1 MARALALCVCVLIPA
16 AAHAAPPPIKHVFV
30 IVLENKD
37 YTDTFGPGSKAPYL
51 SKTLVSQGQFLPQYY
66 GIGHESLDN
75 YIAMVSGQGP
85 NPQTQADC
93 QFFTEFS
100 PGTIGADGQAFGS
113 GCVYPA
119 TVKTVADQLE
129 AKGLTWKG
137 YMESMKTPCQH
148 PAIGAQDDTQTAN
161 GANQYAA
168 RHNPFVYFHSIIDRP
183 VCALRDVPLE
193 QLSNDL
199 ASEGTTPN
207 LSLDGHDQPCK
218 GINEPGGLVSA
229 DQFLRTWVPRITG
242 SAAFQKDG
250 LLIVNFDESE
260 SGAD

>member
-1 MARALALCVCVLIPA
+1 MIQLIARTLILCVCVCVFSSAPA
-16 AAHAAPPPIKHVFV
+16 LAAPPPIKHVFE

-37 YTDTFGPGSKAPYL
+37 YTDTFGPASKAPYL
-51 SKTLVSQGQFLPQYY
+51 SKTLVSQGQLLPRYY

-93 QFFTEFS
+93 QFFTEFL
-100 PGTIGADGQAFGS
+100 PGMIGADGQALGQ
-113 GCVYPA
+113 GCVFPA

-148 PAIGAQDDTQTAN
+148 PAIGAHDETATAGADNQDP
-161 GANQYAA
+161 A

-183 VCALRDVPLE
+183 VCAQRDVPLD
-193 QLSNDL
+193 QLSGDL
-199 ASEGTTPN
+199 A
-207 LSLDGHDQPCK
+207 
-218 GINEPGGLVSA
+218 
-229 DQFLRTWVPRITG
+229 
-242 SAAFQKDG
+242 
-250 LLIVNFDESE
+250 
-260 SGAD
+260 